1 MEIIHLVLGKV
12 NPERMNGVNKVV
24 HELATRQKNAGQQVQ
39 VWGITH
45 NPVHDYPER
54 NFATSLFKA
63 CRNPFGMSAALKYAL
78 MQLESDTVVHLHGGF
93 IPVFYSIAKL
103 LRARKMAVVL
113 TPHGSYNT
121 IALQKGQ
128 LKKKLYVPLI
138 EKQVLKNVNMVHSLG
153 KSEVEGLHTLL
164 PGKAASLIPYGFDL
178 KQVQTNKRILVK
190 KHGSDRK
197 MIFSFCGRIDV
208 HTKGLDALV
217 TAFIKM
223 HAVSEHVQLWMI
235 GDSSQRQQLEMQLQ
249 AAGVSDRVVFFGAK
263 FGEEKMNLLRQAD
276 VFVHPS
282 RNEGLPTAVLE
293 AAALGLP
300 SVVTRATNVGEVIET
315 YKAGWVIEKTE
326 SDALY
331 MAMRLAFNK
340 WEQGNLTTL
349 SANAKQMVKEAFDW
363 DLVLDNMRNMY
374 QQCLH

>member
-1 MEIIHLVLGKV
+1 
-12 NPERMNGVNKVV
+12 
-24 HELATRQKNAGQQVQ
+24 
-39 VWGITH
+39 
-45 NPVHDYPER
+45 
-54 NFATSLFKA
+54 
-63 CRNPFGMSAALKYAL
+63 
-78 MQLESDTVVHLHGGF
+78 
-93 IPVFYSIAKL
+93 
-103 LRARKMAVVL
+103 
-113 TPHGSYNT
+113 
-121 IALQKGQ
+121 
-128 LKKKLYVPLI
+128 
-138 EKQVLKNVNMVHSLG
+138 
-153 KSEVEGLHTLL
+153 
-164 PGKAASLIPYGFDL
+164 L
-178 KQVQTNKRILVK
+178 KQVQASQRMLK
-190 KHGSDRK
+190 KQHGSDRK
-197 MIFSFCGRIDV
+197 MIYCFCGRIDV

-223 HAVSEHVQLWMI
+223 YSVSEQVQLWMI

-282 RNEGLPTAVLE
+282 RNEGLPTAMLE

-315 YKAGWVIEKTE
+315 YKAGWVIEQTE

-340 WEQGNLTTL
+340 WEQGSL
-349 SANAKQMVKEAFDW
+349 SALSTNAKQMVKEAFDW